1 MEKKSKIYNLIKYN
15 NLEWLMIV
23 NKKNNYNLKKFFKI
37 IHIVNYGDN
46 VVIISDIE
54 SKNNKYYTITLHD
67 CLYENNLIKI
77 NSESKIIE
85 ITTQQKITERNF
97 INIINNKFNKNKE
110 ENIISPFSPF
120 SPFSPKSILPPI
132 SKYKK

>member
-1 MEKKSKIYNLIKYN
+1 MEKKSKIYNLIKDN

-110 ENIISPFSPF
+110 ENIISPFSP
-120 SPFSPKSILPPI
+120 KSILPPI

>member
-1 MEKKSKIYNLIKYN
+1 MEKKSKIYNLIKDN

-85 ITTQQKITERNF
+85 ITTQQKITEKNF
-97 INIINNKFNKNKE
+97 INLINNKFNKNKE
-110 ENIISPFSPF
+110 ENIISQF

-132 SKYKK
+132 LKYKK

>member
-1 MEKKSKIYNLIKYN
+1 MEKKSKIYNLIKDN

-54 SKNNKYYTITLHD
+54 NKNNKYYTITLHD

-77 NSESKIIE
+77 NSKSKIIE
-85 ITTQQKITERNF
+85 ISTQQKITERNF
-97 INIINNKFNKNKE
+97 INLINNKFNKNKE
-110 ENIISPFSPF
+110 ENIISPFSP
-120 SPFSPKSILPPI
+120 KSILPPI
-132 SKYKK
+132 LKYKK